1 MLNLNYIPILNPDI
15 VTGISLMVLFIFMK
29 MNLGFVTML
38 LAHITFNIPYVIL
51 SILPK
56 LKQMNKHLYE
66 AALDLGATPAEA
78 FWKVILPE
86 IMPGVITGFLL
97 AFTLSL
103 DDFVIS
109 FFTTGS
115 GVSNLSIV
123 IFGMARRGISPK
135 INALSTLMFVSVLTL
150 LIIVNIRMSKDNP
163 ERRVK
168 VKEARKM
175 AAIFLILV
183 MIFSLAACGGGGGGQ
198 KVSTTINVFN
208 WGDYIDESVLT
219 DFEKEY
225 GIKVNYDYF
234 ATNEEMYVKLKSGGT
249 DYDVLFPSDYM
260 IARLI
265 KEDMLHKLDF
275 NNIPN
280 IEHIDDRFKN
290 LDYDPN
296 NEYSVPYM
304 WGTVGIAYNTTMVD
318 EPVDSWNILWDPK
331 YEGNILMMD
340 SQRDSIAVALKKL
353 GYSLNSRNEAEL
365 EQAKEELIKQKPLV
379 LSYVG
384 DEVKDKMIGGEAALA
399 VVYSGEVIAI
409 RWENPDIAYSIPK
422 KEAICGLMPWLF
434 PNQPK
439 QGSRREVYR
448 FYDQA

>member
-1 MLNLNYIPILNPDI
+1 M
-15 VTGISLMVLFIFMK
+15 
-29 MNLGFVTML
+29 
-38 LAHITFNIPYVIL
+38 
-51 SILPK
+51 
-56 LKQMNKHLYE
+56 
-66 AALDLGATPAEA
+66 
-78 FWKVILPE
+78 
-86 IMPGVITGFLL
+86 
-97 AFTLSL
+97 
-103 DDFVIS
+103 
-109 FFTTGS
+109 
-115 GVSNLSIV
+115 
-123 IFGMARRGISPK
+123 
-135 INALSTLMFVSVLTL
+135 
-150 LIIVNIRMSKDNP
+150 
-163 ERRVK
+163 
-168 VKEARKM
+168 KEARKM

-422 KEAICGLMPWLF
+422 EGSNLWFDAMVIPKTSQNKEAAEKFIDFMTRPEIAVRNAEYVGYSI
-434 PNQPK
+434 PNTTAIEMLDEEL
-439 QGSRREVYR
+439 RN
-448 FYDQA
+448 D

>member
-1 MLNLNYIPILNPDI
+1 
-15 VTGISLMVLFIFMK
+15 
-29 MNLGFVTML
+29 
-38 LAHITFNIPYVIL
+38 
-51 SILPK
+51 
-56 LKQMNKHLYE
+56 
-66 AALDLGATPAEA
+66 
-78 FWKVILPE
+78 
-86 IMPGVITGFLL
+86 
-97 AFTLSL
+97 
-103 DDFVIS
+103 
-109 FFTTGS
+109 
-115 GVSNLSIV
+115 
-123 IFGMARRGISPK
+123 
-135 INALSTLMFVSVLTL
+135 
-150 LIIVNIRMSKDNP
+150 
-163 ERRVK
+163 
-168 VKEARKM
+168 
-175 AAIFLILV
+175 

-422 KEAICGLMPWLF
+422 EGSNLWFDAMVIPKTSQNEEAAEKFIDFMTRPEIAVRNAEYVGYSI
-434 PNQPK
+434 PNTTAIEMLDEELRNDEVAYPDLD
-439 QGSRREVYR
+439 SLDNCEVFEDVSDVIEVYNR
-448 FYDQA
+448 IWDQVKAAH

>member
-1 MLNLNYIPILNPDI
+1 
-15 VTGISLMVLFIFMK
+15 
-29 MNLGFVTML
+29 
-38 LAHITFNIPYVIL
+38 
-51 SILPK
+51 
-56 LKQMNKHLYE
+56 
-66 AALDLGATPAEA
+66 
-78 FWKVILPE
+78 
-86 IMPGVITGFLL
+86 
-97 AFTLSL
+97 
-103 DDFVIS
+103 
-109 FFTTGS
+109 
-115 GVSNLSIV
+115 
-123 IFGMARRGISPK
+123 
-135 INALSTLMFVSVLTL
+135 
-150 LIIVNIRMSKDNP
+150 
-163 ERRVK
+163 
-168 VKEARKM
+168 
-175 AAIFLILV
+175 
-183 MIFSLAACGGGGGGQ
+183 
-198 KVSTTINVFN
+198 
-208 WGDYIDESVLT
+208 
-219 DFEKEY
+219 
-225 GIKVNYDYF
+225 
-234 ATNEEMYVKLKSGGT
+234 
-249 DYDVLFPSDYM
+249 M

-422 KEAICGLMPWLF
+422 EGSNLWFDAMVIPKTSQNKEAAEKFIDFMTRPEIAVRNAEYVGYSI
-434 PNQPK
+434 PNTTAIEMLDEELRNDEVAYPDLD
-439 QGSRREVYR
+439 SLDNCEVFEDVSDVIEVYNR
-448 FYDQA
+448 IWDQVKAAH